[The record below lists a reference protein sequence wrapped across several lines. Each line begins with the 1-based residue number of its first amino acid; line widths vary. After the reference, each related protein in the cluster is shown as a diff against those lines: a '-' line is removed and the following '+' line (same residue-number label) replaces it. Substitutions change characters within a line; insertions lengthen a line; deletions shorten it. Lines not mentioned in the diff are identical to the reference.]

1 MINEATHIK
10 SLVVA
15 IESDCKDV
23 LLPPEAG
30 LNATGQSVVP
40 IALVRGTRGYIDRVT
55 HQINGCYSNGWYDAC
70 AVMVRRLLET
80 LIIEAFEAHKI
91 AGKIKDNNGDFFYLS
106 DLIRLTLVESAWNL
120 SRNSKS
126 ALPKLKSI
134 GDKSAHSR
142 RYNAVRNDL
151 DKLLAEIRI
160 VIQELTYIAKLK

>member
-1 MINEATHIK
+1 
-10 SLVVA
+10 
-15 IESDCKDV
+15 
-23 LLPPEAG
+23 
-30 LNATGQSVVP
+30 
-40 IALVRGTRGYIDRVT
+40 
-55 HQINGCYSNGWYDAC
+55 
-70 AVMVRRLLET
+70 MVRRLLET